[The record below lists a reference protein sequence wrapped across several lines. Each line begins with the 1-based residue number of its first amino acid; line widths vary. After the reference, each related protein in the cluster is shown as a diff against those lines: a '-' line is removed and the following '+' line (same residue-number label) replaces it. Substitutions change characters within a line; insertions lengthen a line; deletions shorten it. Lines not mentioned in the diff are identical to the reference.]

1 MSLVSNNMKENSYTK
16 MIKDYECSGDAFFP
30 SYGVKHSDSNSDGSK
45 ESKKSLAS
53 KVLKF
58 DIGELKVSDIG
69 ELGKYIPGYV
79 QQAGSV
85 KLGLSYEPLA
95 DGRGQGEHVN
105 RIYSLDKDNKFVI
118 QAWADNSQEVRETL
132 DDMKHNLVSF
142 FSDKYSVKFDNPSE
156 ATISRQEQVQTE
168 LEF

>member
-1 MSLVSNNMKENSYTK
+1 MSLVSNNMVENNYTK
-16 MIKDYECSGDAFFP
+16 MLKEYECAGDAFFP
-30 SYGVKHSDSNSDGSK
+30 SYGVKHSDNDSEKSTSN
-45 ESKKSLAS
+45 KKSIDS

-58 DIGELKVSDIG
+58 DIGELKVNDIG

-142 FSDKYSVKFDNPSE
+142 FSDKYSVKFDTPSE
-156 ATISRQEQVQTE
+156 ATISKPKHTQTE